1 MSLNRGRGRIRV
13 AITFRDQPEHERRG
27 NEYDYSSFSRREA
40 KSLPHFI
47 ELKTPALFN
56 HEVTSASSRNCRA
69 GFPACA
75 SRNRQGCL
83 FDETGTM
90 PVLRPRRRGETFP
103 RAMSTRHGSA
113 KISAA
118 SSAVPFAA
126 AEPKP
131 NDNVS

>member
-40 KSLPHFI
+40 ESLPQFI
-47 ELKTPALFN
+47 ELETPALFS
-56 HEVTSASSRNCRA
+56 HKVTSASSRNCRA

-83 FDETGTM
+83 FDKTGTM
-90 PVLRPRRRGETFP
+90 HALRPKRRGETFG
-103 RAMSTRHGSA
+103 RATRTRHERA
-113 KISAA
+113 KIS
-118 SSAVPFAA
+118 
-126 AEPKP
+126 
-131 NDNVS
+131 